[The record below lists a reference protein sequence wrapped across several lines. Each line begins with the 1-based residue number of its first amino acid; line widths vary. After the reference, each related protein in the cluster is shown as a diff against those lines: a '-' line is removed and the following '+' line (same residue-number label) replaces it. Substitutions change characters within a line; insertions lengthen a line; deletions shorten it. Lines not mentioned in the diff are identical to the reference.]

1 MSGLARLY
9 VWSIVFEPLLFFQL
23 FSQAVVG
30 IGGNLSRML
39 QLLVVAGL
47 LARLA
52 LATGSR
58 AGSIRFVRLASPR
71 YANYLTYFV
80 LAVAA
85 GVLGAISG
93 AYAFAGVAATNS
105 SSVAAGFLNSASIR
119 PVFEYVIAAYYF
131 IYFAILPQYFLTSQ
145 RSISYFFRTFR
156 AMFIVVLVTGAVGL
170 VLAAAGTDLLPRA
183 LTEQTYVGARFH
195 GVAGE
200 PRDAFVYLFFALAVL
215 HLQAFYRAQRLNRWW
230 IAVAATAAMLTQS
243 LSGMIGLAIFVGLY
257 GLYALPSMGVK
268 RVSQLLG
275 VSTLVVVLGYATVV
289 NSPRMMLYFEA
300 ASGMWSVLES
310 GVALPPVMAQQVS
323 NLFPLY
329 DLFVKVRNF
338 EWLPVLMGSGLG
350 SASAVNTYYVDAIA
364 EVSNPQS
371 QLVRTLYESGI
382 IGTIFLTTAFT
393 RPVKH
398 VTRRL
403 SAKQRNEFLVLTLLL
418 IGSFFAHRSSTVF
431 IYVGIVIA
439 VFRYR
444 DRGGATP
451 TSGRSSV
458 RGPGPD
464 MVPVG

>member
-1 MSGLARLY
+1 
-9 VWSIVFEPLLFFQL
+9 
-23 FSQAVVG
+23 
-30 IGGNLSRML
+30 
-39 QLLVVAGL
+39 
-47 LARLA
+47 
-52 LATGSR
+52 
-58 AGSIRFVRLASPR
+58 
-71 YANYLTYFV
+71 
-80 LAVAA
+80 
-85 GVLGAISG
+85 
-93 AYAFAGVAATNS
+93 
-105 SSVAAGFLNSASIR
+105 
-119 PVFEYVIAAYYF
+119 
-131 IYFAILPQYFLTSQ
+131 
-145 RSISYFFRTFR
+145 
-156 AMFIVVLVTGAVGL
+156 
-170 VLAAAGTDLLPRA
+170 
-183 LTEQTYVGARFH
+183 
-195 GVAGE
+195 VAGE